1 MASGMTIQEAI
12 KILRKHNEWRRG
24 NNDEQ
29 EDPKVI
35 GQALDK
41 LLDYLDAGL
50 LD

>member
-1 MASGMTIQEAI
+1 MTIQEAI

-24 NNDEQ
+24 GDDAQ

-35 GQALDK
+35 GLALDK